1 VLVTVIN
8 PFGNMDPGQAARL
21 ARDLG
26 VKIAIPGHYDLF
38 PDNTITPKYL
48 RMNLM
53 VLDRGGI
60 YRELE
65 RGKVYVYPE
74 TTSGRLA

>member
-1 VLVTVIN
+1 
-8 PFGNMDPGQAARL
+8 MDPGQAARL

-38 PDNTITPKYL
+38 PDNTIAPKYL
-48 RMNLM
+48 HMNLM
-53 VLDRGGI
+53 VLERGGI

-65 RGKVYVYPE
+65 RGKFFVYPE
-74 TTSGRLA
+74 STPDKTAP